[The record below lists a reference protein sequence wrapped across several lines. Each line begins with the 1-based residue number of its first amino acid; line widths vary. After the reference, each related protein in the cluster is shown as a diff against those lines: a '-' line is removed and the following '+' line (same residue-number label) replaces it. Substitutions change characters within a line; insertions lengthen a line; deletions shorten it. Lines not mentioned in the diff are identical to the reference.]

1 MSDSA
6 RQKWD
11 ARYRHREPGPSSAP
25 GWLAEIER
33 EIPVKGLALDIAAGA
48 GRVALWLARRGLEVI
63 AADISPVGL
72 AIAQE
77 AAAEEGLDLRT
88 EVVDFEEDALPD
100 GPFDVVTCFNY
111 RQRSLFPAIAD
122 ALAPAGV
129 VVVEMPT
136 VQNLERNAHPSR
148 RWLAEDNELL
158 RDISDISELSALRV
172 LYYREGWFEDRHVA
186 RVVAQ
191 KR

>member
-11 ARYRHREPGPSSAP
+11 ARYRDREPGPSSAP

-33 EIPVKGLALDIAAGA
+33 EIPANGLALDIAAGA
-48 GRVALWLARRGLEVI
+48 GRGALWLARRGLEVV

-88 EVVDFEEDALPD
+88 EVIDFEEDALPG

-111 RQRSLFPAIAD
+111 RQRSLFPVIAD

-129 VVVEMPT
+129 VVVELPT
-136 VQNLERNAHPSR
+136 VQNLERNAHPSK

-158 RDISDISELSALRV
+158 SDVSNLAALRV
-172 LYYREGWFEDRHVA
+172 IYYREGWFDDRHVA
-186 RVVAQ
+186 RLVAQ

>member
-11 ARYRHREPGPSSAP
+11 DRYRTRESGASAAP

-33 EIPVKGLALDIAAGA
+33 EIPANGLALDIAAGA
-48 GRVALWLARRGLEVI
+48 GRGALWLARRGLDVL

-72 AIAQE
+72 GIAQE
-77 AAAEEGLDLRT
+77 AAAEEGLRLRT
-88 EVVDFEEDALPD
+88 EAVDFEEEALPV

-111 RQRSLFPAIAD
+111 RQRSLFPAIAA

-129 VVVEMPT
+129 VVVEVPT
-136 VQNLERNAHPSR
+136 VRNLERNAHPSK

-158 RDISDISELSALRV
+158 ADIADLRDLRV
-172 LYYREGWFEDRHVA
+172 IYYREGWFGDRHVA
-186 RVVAQ
+186 RLVAQ